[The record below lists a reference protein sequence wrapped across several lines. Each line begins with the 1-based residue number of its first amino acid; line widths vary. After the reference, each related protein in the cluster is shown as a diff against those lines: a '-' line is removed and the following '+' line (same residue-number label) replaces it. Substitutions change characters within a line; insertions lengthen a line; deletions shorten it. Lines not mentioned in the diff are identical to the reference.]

1 MISREAIDEFFADNK
16 RRGESLDGDMLWGY
30 FFTHHDGAALE
41 DMQPVLEAL
50 GYTYVGILEPED
62 AADDDDDVDLLLHVE
77 RVETHSPASLFKR
90 CRELSKLAEE
100 HGLDGFDGFDVGHVD
115 GEDVDD

>member
-1 MISREAIDEFFADNK
+1 MTISREAIDEFFADNK

-41 DMQPVLEAL
+41 DMQPIVEAL

-62 AADDDDDVDLLLHVE
+62 ADDDSDLLLHVE
-77 RVETHSPASLFKR
+77 RVEKHSPASLFKR
-90 CRELSKLAEE
+90 CRELSELAEE

-115 GEDVDD
+115 GEILDD